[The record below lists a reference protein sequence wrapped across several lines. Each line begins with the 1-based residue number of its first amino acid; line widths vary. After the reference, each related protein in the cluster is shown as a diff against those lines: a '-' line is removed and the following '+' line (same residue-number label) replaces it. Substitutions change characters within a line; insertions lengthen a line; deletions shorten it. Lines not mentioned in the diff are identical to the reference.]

1 MGLKMPALPARLITF
16 LFVMTTWVI
25 FRATNMAE
33 AVNVYKAMFLPESVS
48 AAHFEW
54 GNLLF
59 FLAGG
64 IVVLFLKPVTEIE
77 EKFKPTLLNCII
89 TVTLLTV
96 SVFFFVKYSPFIY
109 FNF

>member
-1 MGLKMPALPARLITF
+1 MAARRKMIHL
-16 LFVMTTWVI
+16 LFSI
-25 FRATNMAE
+25 YRNE
-33 AVNVYKAMFLPESVS
+33 KR
-48 AAHFEW
+48 
-54 GNLLF
+54 LLF